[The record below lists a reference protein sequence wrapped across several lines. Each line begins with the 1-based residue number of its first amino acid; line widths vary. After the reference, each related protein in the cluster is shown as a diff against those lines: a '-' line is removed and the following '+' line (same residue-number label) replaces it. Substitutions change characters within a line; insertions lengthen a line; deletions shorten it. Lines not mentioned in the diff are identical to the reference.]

1 MQNYIPLSV
10 PNFDKSEVEYTKTAI
25 ETEWVSTAGP
35 YIPKF
40 EKAISSYVG
49 SEDCAVCQNGTSAL
63 HLAYMEVGISRDDL
77 VIVPNLTFIASIN
90 PLMYIG
96 AIPVFMD
103 CDEYLCIDPE
113 KIEEFCSEECEL
125 REGELFHKASN
136 RRVKAIVPVH
146 IFGNLCD
153 MDRIVCLAER
163 FNLKIVE
170 DACESLGSFFVGG
183 RFDGKHSGMVGD
195 IGVFSFNGNKIITT
209 GGGGAVVARE
219 QKSLDHI
226 RYLSQQSK
234 DDALRFIH
242 NEVGYNY
249 RMTNVQAAL
258 GLAQIEKLESF
269 VSIKEN
275 NYNAYI
281 EKGLPLLP
289 FATHRCRPN
298 RWFYSLFTDNK
309 RDEVIGILKE
319 NGIESRPIWEL
330 MHRLK
335 PFTPFGNIS
344 KQNFEKSSY
353 FHKNIVNIPCSTNLK
368 EEELLRVAET
378 LKAVLLF

>member
-1 MQNYIPLSV
+1 MENYIPLSV
-10 PNFDKSEVEYTKTAI
+10 PNFDESEIEYTRIAI

-35 YIPKF
+35 HIPEF
-40 EKAISSYVG
+40 ERAISSYVG
-49 SEDCAVCQNGTSAL
+49 SKDCVVCQNGTSGL
-63 HLAYMEVGISRDDL
+63 HLAYMEAGISRDDL
-77 VIVPNLTFIASIN
+77 VIVPDLTFIASIN

-96 AIPVFMD
+96 AIPVFID
-103 CDEYLCIDPE
+103 CDDFLCIDPD
-113 KIEEFCSEECEL
+113 KIEEFCSTECEM
-125 REGELFHKASN
+125 REGKLIHKTSN
-136 RRVKAIVPVH
+136 RGVKAIVPVH

-153 MDRIVCLAER
+153 MERIVDLADR
-163 FNLKIVE
+163 FNLKIIE

-183 RFDGKHSGMVGD
+183 KFDGMHSGTVGD

-209 GGGGAVVARE
+209 GGGGAVVAKE

-234 DDALRFIH
+234 DDTLRFIH

-258 GLAQIEKLESF
+258 GLAQIEKLENF
-269 VSIKEN
+269 VSVKER
-275 NYNAYI
+275 NYNTYI
-281 EKGLPLLP
+281 EKSLPLLP

-298 RWFYSLFTDNK
+298 RWLYSLFTDGK
-309 RDEVIGILKE
+309 RDKVICILKE

-335 PFTPFGNIS
+335 PFESFANIS
-344 KQNFEKSSY
+344 KQEYRKSIY
-353 FHKNIVNIPCSTNLK
+353 YHENIVNIPCSTNLK
-368 EEELLRVAET
+368 EEEILRVVEI
-378 LKAVLLF
+378 LKTVLPI

>member
-1 MQNYIPLSV
+1 
-10 PNFDKSEVEYTKTAI
+10 
-25 ETEWVSTAGP
+25 
-35 YIPKF
+35 
-40 EKAISSYVG
+40 
-49 SEDCAVCQNGTSAL
+49 
-63 HLAYMEVGISRDDL
+63 
-77 VIVPNLTFIASIN
+77 
-90 PLMYIG
+90 
-96 AIPVFMD
+96 
-103 CDEYLCIDPE
+103 
-113 KIEEFCSEECEL
+113 
-125 REGELFHKASN
+125 
-136 RRVKAIVPVH
+136 
-146 IFGNLCD
+146 
-153 MDRIVCLAER
+153 
-163 FNLKIVE
+163 
-170 DACESLGSFFVGG
+170 
-183 RFDGKHSGMVGD
+183 
-195 IGVFSFNGNKIITT
+195 
-209 GGGGAVVARE
+209 
-219 QKSLDHI
+219 
-226 RYLSQQSK
+226 
-234 DDALRFIH
+234 
-242 NEVGYNY
+242 
-249 RMTNVQAAL
+249 MTNVQAAL